1 VWRALSWLYAQVVR
15 IRTRLLVINL
25 VAVLVPVVGIHWART
40 FEHEGLKALE
50 ADMRHVAETL
60 RTLLERSV
68 PPTGASASQPSSRPS
83 SLASSRPSSLA
94 SSRPSSLASSQPTS
108 ETTSRAP
115 SRRRP
120 TPAFAAMA
128 PALELIAKRTR
139 MRVRLLDR
147 GGGVIADSHVKG
159 PPEGPEDV
167 PRLWGS
173 YRPRRIHPRHKP
185 STDPGRI
192 DARREI
198 RAARKGRLGTATRY
212 HRRIK
217 RVFLFLAMPVMV
229 DRRVEGV
236 VYITRSTIPVL
247 EAMYRLRTTLLQVL
261 GFALGL
267 TALLSLFLATTISR
281 PLTRL
286 SRTATRLASG
296 ARDETLRLERRD
308 EIGELS
314 RSFAALLA
322 KLDGRARY
330 ISEFAANISHEFKT
344 PLASMRGA
352 AELLADTPDMDEA
365 ARQRFLGNILADVQ
379 RLDRLVSRLLQL
391 SRIEA
396 TLEHRE
402 PFDLREV
409 VCEVVDSFAEPN
421 LAFEL
426 PDSPLRVRAH
436 RAHLA
441 SSLRALIE
449 NALRHS
455 DPDGDVKVVGT
466 ALDGR
471 RVALQVADE
480 GSGISE
486 ANVGR
491 IFDRFFTTEGESG
504 GTGLG
509 LAIVQTVVRAHGG
522 EVKVESTLGDGAV
535 FTLDL
540 PILD

>member
-1 VWRALSWLYAQVVR
+1 
-15 IRTRLLVINL
+15 
-25 VAVLVPVVGIHWART
+25 
-40 FEHEGLKALE
+40 
-50 ADMRHVAETL
+50 M
-60 RTLLERSV
+60 
-68 PPTGASASQPSSRPS
+68 
-83 SLASSRPSSLA
+83 
-94 SSRPSSLASSQPTS
+94 
-108 ETTSRAP
+108 AP
-115 SRRRP
+115 S
-120 TPAFAAMA
+120 
-128 PALELIAKRTR
+128 LELMAKRTR
-139 MRVRLLDR
+139 MRVRLLDKR
-147 GGGVIADSHVKG
+147 GRVVADSHAKG

-167 PRLWGS
+167 PTFWGS
-173 YRPRRIHPRHKP
+173 YQPRRIHPPHRP
-185 STDPGRI
+185 STNPGPVYG
-192 DARREI
+192 RREI
-198 RAARKGRLGTATRY
+198 RAARKGQLGTATRY

-217 RVFLFLAMPVMV
+217 RVFLFLAMPIMV

-261 GFALGL
+261 AVALGL
-267 TALLSLFLATTISR
+267 TALMSLFLATTISR
-281 PLTRL
+281 PLARL
-286 SRTATRLASG
+286 SRAATRLASG

-352 AELLADTPDMDEA
+352 AELLADAPEMDDA
-365 ARQRFLGNILADVQ
+365 TRQRFLGNILADVQ

-402 PFDLREV
+402 VFDLRELV
-409 VCEVVDSFAEPN
+409 LEVVDGFAEPA
-421 LAFEL
+421 LGYEL
-426 PDSPLRVRAH
+426 PEAALMVNAH
-436 RAHLA
+436 RSHIA

-455 DPDGDVKVVGT
+455 EADGAVRVAAA
-466 ALDGR
+466 ALDSHR
-471 RVALQVADE
+471 ALLQVTDE

-486 ANVGR
+486 ANQAR
-491 IFDRFFTTEGESG
+491 IFDRFFTTCGKSG

-509 LAIVQTVVRAHGG
+509 LAIVQTVVKAHGG
-522 EVKVESTLGDGAV
+522 EVRVNSALGEGTV
-535 FTLDL
+535 FTLEL
-540 PILD
+540 PILTSRPRSASRG